1 MMVLLGIQACFEQHL
16 PQPMHNI
23 CFRNMRLFDL
33 KVILLLAVLVSLG
46 SACGP
51 KSSEGQPGPE
61 KTQVKK
67 QGEEKKVLVELASIQ
82 KGLIE
87 EILERSAPLE
97 AEAQVMVLARTQNPA
112 IELLVEEGDLVEE
125 GQVML
130 KLEDDQQRTAYNQ
143 AKIQYENNRIEFER
157 QKKLHAQQLIS
168 DADYQTS
175 EFNYE
180 QAKYQLE
187 NAQRQLEFTEVLA
200 PISGTVTQRMVKV
213 GDQVTTG
220 TPIFEIIDLQST
232 VAIIH
237 VPEQYLPKLEPNMPA
252 RMVSSTFGDQLFG
265 GFVKRIA
272 PIVEARAGT
281 VKVVVGVQDLGPL
294 RPGVWVDVELV
305 LDSIDDAL
313 LIPKRAIV
321 YDNDETF
328 VWKIQQDEKGIPRAT
343 RVTVVPRNTDKQ
355 NIEPVSGFAI
365 GDQIVVAGQAGLKEG
380 TAIRVLVEPE
390 VTATQKPS
398 GKNPSEDKQS

>member
-1 MMVLLGIQACFEQHL
+1 MVLLGIHLIFTQHSV
-16 PQPMHNI
+16 QSMHNI
-23 CFRNMRLFDL
+23 RFRNMRLFDL
-33 KVILLLAVLVSLG
+33 QILPLLAILVCLG

-51 KSSEGQPGPE
+51 ESENKKPAQDKS
-61 KTQVKK
+61 QVKK
-67 QGEEKKVLVELASIQ
+67 QGEEKKVLVELAKVIQ
-82 KGLIE
+82 GRIE
-87 EILERSAPLE
+87 ETLERSAPLE

-112 IELLVEEGDLVEE
+112 IELLVEEGDRVDA

-130 KLEDDQQRTAYNQ
+130 NLEDDQQRTAFNQ
-143 AKIQYENNRIEFER
+143 AKVQYENTRIEFER
-157 QKKLHAQQLIS
+157 QKKLHEQQLIS
-168 DADYQTS
+168 EADFQTA

-187 NAQRQLEFTEVLA
+187 NAERQLEFTQVRA
-200 PISGTVTQRMVKV
+200 PIAGTVTQRMVKV

-252 RMVSSTFGDQLFG
+252 RMVSSTFGGQVFEG
-265 GFVKRIA
+265 YVKRIS

-281 VKVVVGVQDLGPL
+281 VKVVVGVKDLGPL

-305 LDSIDDAL
+305 LDSKDDAL

-328 VWKIQQDEKGIPRAT
+328 VWKIKQDDKGVSRAT
-343 RVTVVPRNTDKQ
+343 RMTVVPRNTDKQ
-355 NIEPVSGFAI
+355 NIEPVSGFDL
-365 GDQIVVAGQAGLKEG
+365 GDQIVVAGQAGLKEE
-380 TAIRVLVEPE
+380 TAIRVLDESNASKAP
-390 VTATQKPS
+390 KPAVKPQADS
-398 GKNPSEDKQS
+398 KQS